1 MFGVHVETIDYNL
14 PVDAITRKPLFAFSV
29 NRSIRENYKG
39 PLLKTTSG
47 VDITS
52 ENIASHVGQ
61 QINRIYDQKAKHG
74 YVDKTCNSDTGP
86 TLGVDEDGSYYLQFV
101 NDTSFLV
108 DIHGEFSDAGF
119 MIVCSSE
126 GFGQHKTFRTFG
138 QTHEMSF
145 VLGSAYMRF
154 HSYEIPEPLSDKVFG
169 SIDYPN
175 QSKNGYI
182 MGIEGGRSYLRGV
195 RGEHGTGFSS
205 NYNYNFFELGG
216 FGGRIYEFVACD
228 FSIPKASIPEIFD
241 DWGSFYSLT

>member
-1 MFGVHVETIDYNL
+1 MFGVHVESIDYNL
-14 PVDAITRKPLFAFSV
+14 PVDAITRKPLFAFSTS
-29 NRSIRENYKG
+29 RAIRENYKG
-39 PLLKTTSG
+39 PLLRTSDG
-47 VDITS
+47 VDVTAD
-52 ENIASHVGQ
+52 NIASQVGKT
-61 QINRIYDQKAKHG
+61 INRIYDQKAKTG
-74 YVDKTCNSDTGP
+74 YADQTCDSSTGP
-86 TLGVDEDGSYYLQFV
+86 TLNVDSDGNYYLQF
-101 NDTSFLV
+101 TEGSSFLV
-108 DIHGEFSDAGF
+108 GIHGDFSDAGF

-154 HSYEIPEPLSDKVFG
+154 HSYEIPEPVSDEVFG

-195 RGEHGTGFSS
+195 YGEHGTGFSAS
-205 NYNYNFFELGG
+205 YSYNFFELGG
-216 FGGRIYEFVACD
+216 FSGRIYEFVACD

-241 DWGSFYSLT
+241 DWRSFYSLT